1 MSASASL
8 PLSATVSALDFA
20 PLLPWSVIAGLA
32 GVALLAIAAGG
43 AQKLSGWI
51 WRTLAVG
58 LITLVL
64 ANPSLV
70 EEERDPLPDVAV
82 LVTDTSAS
90 MTVGGRREAAEEMA
104 ETLRRQA
111 ESDPLLD
118 LIEVEAGETADGTML
133 FDGVNA
139 ALASAPPDRLAG
151 VVLVTD
157 GQVHD
162 APLDADAV
170 NIDAPIHHVMTG
182 DRSAG
187 DRRLVIEEAPRY
199 GIVGQTVAFV
209 IRVEDDSMQGT
220 ASVAFR
226 FEGGDPQVYPIAIGR
241 STRVEV
247 PVERRGQNVIEA
259 EVEAGPQELSLINNR
274 AAVSVSGVRDRL
286 RVLLVTGEPHNGAR
300 AWRDLLKSDPS
311 VDLVHFTILR
321 PPDRRDST
329 PVDELALIGFPVQ
342 ELFVERLSE
351 FDLVIFDRYRRRNIM
366 PQLYFDY
373 IARYVENGGALLVT
387 AGPPFAGAPSLY
399 RTPLAAVLPVRP
411 TGYITEAP
419 FSPEPTET
427 GLRHPVTAGLA
438 GGGSSPQWGRWLRH
452 IHGTALGGETLL
464 QTPDGNPLLVVQR
477 SGQGRTAIVMS
488 DQTWLW
494 SRGFEGGG
502 PYAEM
507 FRRVAHWLM
516 REPEL
521 DEERLTAF
529 ATDGELQVERVTL
542 AESPPP
548 LQLTWPDGRQ
558 DVVTM
563 TEADGEPGHFAARLP
578 ASGSGLVRLRSGD
591 LTTVAAL
598 GPINPM
604 EYADLR
610 PVADRLDPFV
620 DATGGG
626 LFAIG
631 DGPDAAL
638 PSLRRTRTSADQ
650 AGRSWLGLQRNER
663 YVVRASTRIPLL
675 PGLLLVILIL
685 SMLGL
690 GWWREGR

>member
-1 MSASASL
+1 MT
-8 PLSATVSALDFA
+8 ATVTALDFA
-20 PLLPWSVIAGLA
+20 PLLPWSAIAALAGLA
-32 GVALLAIAAGG
+32 LLATFAGG
-43 AQKLSGWI
+43 AMRLSGWI
-51 WRTLAVG
+51 WRTLAILG
-58 LITLVL
+58 IALVL

-70 EEERDPLPDVAV
+70 EEERDPLADVAI
-82 LVTDTSAS
+82 LVTDSSAS
-90 MTVGGRREAAEEMA
+90 MDIGGRHAASDAMAEALRREADG
-104 ETLRRQA
+104 
-111 ESDPLLD
+111 DPLLD
-118 LIEVEAGETADGTML
+118 LVEVEAGESADGTML

-139 ALASAPPDRLAG
+139 ALASAPPDRIAG

-162 APLDADAV
+162 APSGPDALNV
-170 NIDAPIHHVMTG
+170 DAPIHHVMPG
-182 DRSAG
+182 DREAG

-199 GIVGQTVAFV
+199 GIVGQTVQFM
-209 IRVEDDSMQGT
+209 IRVEDDAMRGT

-226 FEGGDPQVYPIAIGR
+226 FQGGEPQTFAIPIGQ

-259 EVEAGPQELSLINNR
+259 EVEAGPEELSLINNR
-274 AAVSVSGVRDRL
+274 AAVSVNGVRDRL

-321 PPDRRDST
+321 PPDRRDAT

-366 PQLYFDY
+366 PPLYFDY
-373 IARYVENGGALLVT
+373 IARYVDNGGALLVT

-411 TGYITEAP
+411 NGYITDGG
-419 FSPEPTET
+419 FTPEMTET
-427 GLRHPVTAGLA
+427 GLRHPVTAGLEGSGTE
-438 GGGSSPQWGRWLRH
+438 GGEPEWGRWLRY
-452 IHGTALGGETLL
+452 IHGSALGGETLL
-464 QTPDGNPLLVVQR
+464 ETPDGSPLLVLQR
-477 SGQGRTAIVMS
+477 SGEGRAAIVMS

-494 SRGFEGGG
+494 ARGFEGGG

-521 DEERLTAF
+521 DEERLTAY
-529 ATDGELQVERVTL
+529 ATDGELHADRVTL
-542 AESPPP
+542 ADDAPP
-548 LQLTWPDGRQ
+548 LEITWPDGREET
-558 DVVTM
+558 VSM
-563 TEADGEPGHFAARLP
+563 SETESGRFTASRP
-578 ASGSGLVRLRSGD
+578 AEGSGLVRLRSGD

-598 GPINPM
+598 GPINPV

-610 PVADRLDPFV
+610 PTGDVLAPFV
-620 DATGGG
+620 EASGGG
-626 LFAIG
+626 RYAIG
-631 DGPDAAL
+631 DGPDADL
-638 PSLRRTRTSADQ
+638 PALRRTRAGADQ
-650 AGRSWLGLQRNER
+650 AGRNWLGLTRNER
-663 YVVRASTRIPLL
+663 YVVQASTRTPLL
-675 PGLLLVILIL
+675 PGLPAVLIL
-685 SMLGL
+685 AVLLGL

>member
-1 MSASASL
+1 MSAPVSL

-20 PLLPWSVIAGLA
+20 PLLPWSVIGGLT
-32 GVALLAIAAGG
+32 GIALLAIAAGG

-58 LITLVL
+58 LIALVL

-104 ETLRRQA
+104 AALRREA
-111 ESDPLLD
+111 ENDPLLD

-162 APLDADAV
+162 APLDADAINV
-170 NIDAPIHHVMTG
+170 DAPIHHVMTG

-209 IRVEDDSMQGT
+209 IRVEDDAMQGT
-220 ASVAFR
+220 AAVAFR
-226 FEGGDPQVYPIAIGR
+226 FEGGDPQVFPIEIGR

-366 PQLYFDY
+366 PPLYFDY

-387 AGPPFAGAPSLY
+387 AGPPAGAPSLY

-411 TGYITEAP
+411 TGYITETP
-419 FSPEPTET
+419 FTPEPTDT

-438 GGGSSPQWGRWLRH
+438 GGGETPQWGRWLRH

-477 SGQGRTAIVMS
+477 SGQGRAAIVMS

-529 ATDGELQVERVTL
+529 ATDGELQINRVTL
-542 AESPPP
+542 ADTPPP

-563 TEADGEPGHFAARLP
+563 TEAEGEPGHFAALVP

-598 GPINPM
+598 GPINPL

-610 PVADRLDPFV
+610 PIADVLDPFV
-620 DATGGG
+620 EATGGG

-638 PSLRRTRTSADQ
+638 PGLRRTRASADQ

-675 PGLLLVILIL
+675 PGLLLVMLIL
-685 SMLGL
+685 TMLGL